1 MLLSALQAAGG
12 LFVPLLHTLPVKE
25 MAYVVRKSGAER
37 LIVCDSL
44 ADKGADLA
52 AETGSVW
59 RSASSWRGDKSYSDL
74 LSFGSPTTS
83 DRDSTSVVP
92 LALEL
97 ATSADD
103 PLPTISSN
111 PFDTD
116 RQAFMLFTSGS
127 TGNPKGV
134 PMRHSALASYVLALC
149 DSSSCA

>member
-1 MLLSALQAAGG
+1 
-12 LFVPLLHTLPVKE
+12 
-25 MAYVVRKSGAER
+25 
-37 LIVCDSL
+37 
-44 ADKGADLA
+44 
-52 AETGSVW
+52 
-59 RSASSWRGDKSYSDL
+59 
-74 LSFGSPTTS
+74 
-83 DRDSTSVVP
+83 VP

-97 ATSADD
+97 VTSADD